1 MFLWLKKDY
10 YSQQDGDVMVSFDP
24 PESDDAENWL
34 ELTTRDR
41 HYRDIAKELERAAR
55 DYDKSGDY
63 RSRNISLNL
72 ARKLRELSTSPE
84 TVN

>member
-1 MFLWLKKDY
+1 MFLWVKKDY
-10 YSQQDGDVMVSFDP
+10 AAQQSGDILISFDP
-24 PESDDAENWL
+24 PDSEEAAEWL
-34 ELTTRDR
+34 EFTTRDR
-41 HYRDIAKELERAAR
+41 HYAEIAKELERAAR

-72 ARKLRELSTSPE
+72 ARKLREMVDASP